1 MGMLQ
6 AYRLVLMLVLDLCAF
21 YVDYGWGRVW
31 SVIEAGL

>member
-6 AYRLVLMLVLDLCAF
+6 AYRLVLMLERDPYAF